1 MINIHSFLPKKDS
14 EENKRKISKINYIVW
29 NICIAMVAIMVVICT
44 GNAYSTGAYAA
55 EYYPNDNEDTIEEEE
70 SDIQVVPSS
79 PYIQVVKEEYLFAI
93 STKLPAQV
101 RMIDTESAVM
111 MSGGDWAK
119 LAIQEAQ
126 ILQYEKE
133 EEKKMEERKAKI
145 EAEKKAE
152 EERKR
157 KEVAK
162 REKEEKEKAEREK
175 AKKEKEEKERKERK
189 EREAL
194 EAEKARKAEQAK
206 YAIQISQE
214 DKLVLQR
221 IVEAEAT
228 GQSVEGKLLVANV
241 ILNRVKSSTFPNT
254 VQGVVFQ
261 KGQFSP
267 IRDGRYY
274 SVSVSQTTKDAVE
287 QALMGE
293 DRSYGAL
300 YFMARERSTQSN
312 IRWFDNNLTLVCAY
326 GGHEFFR

>member
-70 SDIQVVPSS
+70 NDLQVVPSS

-157 KEVAK
+157 KEAAK
-162 REKEEKEKAEREK
+162 REKAEREK
-175 AKKEKEEKERKERK
+175 AKKEKEEKERK

>member
-70 SDIQVVPSS
+70 SDLQVVPSS

-93 STKLPAQV
+93 STKLPTQV

-126 ILQYEKE
+126 SLQYEKE

-157 KEVAK
+157 KEAAK

-175 AKKEKEEKERKERK
+175 AKEEKERK